1 MEIQIKSYL
10 SAHINSVLCILLT
23 PLLQGLREK
32 GLEFNYNICYLQ
44 NAVLVEFMIQLLIAY
59 DKASL
64 LLLYET
70 FSMVSSL
77 AIFTEVVFGWTLNSP
92 IVVLAVY
99 CGIRSL
105 LLEII
110 RLVKDSVKNSFL
122 LWFFNLTD
130 WQWRYHILS
139 RITRTLLLSF
149 ITVCILVMRVTI
161 MPMIFIP
168 NSPQLVRPENQIK
181 AIQWT
186 SDIANEIMLY
196 EDRPEFKTSISL
208 EFLERTSAW
217 FADYRES
224 SIHLVPN

>member
-1 MEIQIKSYL
+1 
-10 SAHINSVLCILLT
+10 
-23 PLLQGLREK
+23 
-32 GLEFNYNICYLQ
+32 
-44 NAVLVEFMIQLLIAY
+44 
-59 DKASL
+59 
-64 LLLYET
+64 
-70 FSMVSSL
+70 MVSSL

-110 RLVKDSVKNSFL
+110 RLVNDSVKNSFL
-122 LWFFNLTD
+122 LWFSNLTD
-130 WQWRYHILS
+130 LQWRYYILS

-168 NSPQLVRPENQIK
+168 NSPQLVIPENQIK

-196 EDRPEFKTSISL
+196 EDRPEFKTNHFARVLGEDIRMVCRLSRVLSIWCRIKNVL
-208 EFLERTSAW
+208 E
-217 FADYRES
+217 
-224 SIHLVPN
+224 IQ